1 MNKRVSRPII
11 KPVDSWSESVDE
23 SKRIKTEGKTVMI
36 HSTEE
41 GILVHELNDGDLL
54 AYGALLER
62 ENYSFRVL

>member
-11 KPVDSWSESVDE
+11 KPVDSWSEAVDE

-41 GILVHELNDGDLL
+41 GILVHELNDGDLP